1 MSVICRPTN
10 EKKKKLKKKLSE
22 YLKRGKAIARP
33 LAVTIKRVVIII
45 THRLDTI
52 SDVDK
57 IFVMSEGRIC
67 EEGQHNELMKKG
79 EKYYALVQNL

>member
-1 MSVICRPTN
+1 MVEKGLERESDDVIVGVKA
-10 EKKKKLKKKLSE
+10 EG
-22 YLKRGKAIARP
+22 LKRFI
-33 LAVTIKRVVIII
+33 VVIII